1 MIKMNFVTC
10 TLMTK
15 EKQQKQIERSLFALG
30 CCGLISSPSIVIRV
44 MLSLFLFF
52 YSFLLMIFCFL
63 IFSSCVFP
71 YRFFKKNTFFIS
83 VVKKVEVCS
92 HYFLFS
98 FLMQVFIFGVNFI
111 LASFIK
117 WNSFSSHFENSNFK
131 RLC

>member
-52 YSFLLMIFCFL
+52 NSFLLMIFCFL

-71 YRFFKKNTFFIS
+71 YRFLKTHIFHIS
-83 VVKKVEVCS
+83 GKESWSLQSLLFVFLS
-92 HYFLFS
+92 HASIYFWSKFHFS
-98 FLMQVFIFGVNFI
+98 FVHQMKL
-111 LASFIK
+111 
-117 WNSFSSHFENSNFK
+117 FSSHFENSNFK